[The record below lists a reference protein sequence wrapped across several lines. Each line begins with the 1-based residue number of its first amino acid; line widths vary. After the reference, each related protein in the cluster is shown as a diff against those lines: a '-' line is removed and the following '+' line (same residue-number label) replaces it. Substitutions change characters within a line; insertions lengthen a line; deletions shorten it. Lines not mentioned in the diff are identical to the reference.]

1 MNAQDFRA
9 QAVLPALEVLRL
21 QRGAMFLNGN
31 PPRVTAG
38 FLMDLASATDSMP
51 IILSMLRD
59 YEDRITP
66 QDLHASGGDRFPPR
80 PLHLVAGGRR

>member
-1 MNAQDFRA
+1 MNAQQFRP
-9 QAVLPALEVLRL
+9 QAVLPALEGLRL
-21 QRGAMFLNGN
+21 QRGAAFLNSN

-38 FLMDLASATDSMP
+38 FLMDLASATGSMP
-51 IILSMLRD
+51 FILSMLRD

-66 QDLHASGGDRFPPR
+66 QALRVSGGDRFPPR